1 MLAQEQLDPSPVLRG
16 RLFPERPDDALGIRS
31 NQLIPLLHIP
41 GPHQHFREQCR
52 VILRDLGQLQAFGD
66 SLPVRRGATIDA
78 TRSGHDGLEGVQ
90 HLHDQR
96 VAQPRPVGPRR
107 ELEQHVAETLQ
118 GGDAD
123 VAVRRD
129 LEELGEHL
137 DGRLERDE
145 VGVVQQLRQVL
156 DRRDLD
162 QRLGRRV
169 LSGLRLAHFHER
181 LLLELLADAPRQTEK
196 DILRVLGRQ
205 ALQVP
210 AGQELPV
217 PGARV
222 GALQDCLEYQLV
234 RQLWVVGFGQFQQ
247 GLVRERF
254 QHPVFLLPVL

>member
-1 MLAQEQLDPSPVLRG
+1 MSVSKAANG
-16 RLFPERPDDALGIRS
+16 ILFQYRCNGTFHSLG
-31 NQLIPLLHIP
+31 NQLIALLHIP
-41 GPHQHFREQCR
+41 GPHQHFREQRR
-52 VILRDLGQLQAFGD
+52 VILRDLGQLQGFRD
-66 SLPVRRGATIDA
+66 SLPVSRGTTVDA

-96 VAQPRPVGPRR
+96 VAQPRPVGARC
-107 ELEQHVAETLQ
+107 ELEQHVAEALQ

-123 VAVRRD
+123 VAVCRN

-145 VGVVQQLRQVL
+145 VSVVQELRQVL

-169 LSGLRLAHFHER
+169 LGGLRLAHLDER
-181 LLLELLADAPRQTEK
+181 LLLELLADAPRQIEK

-254 QHPVFLLPVL
+254 QYPVFLLPVL